1 MRDDGKLGYYQ
12 LWRALKSINIKTFN
26 IDSRD
31 IENVIIKVLKLKDKA
46 AAKRNGDGEKGVKD
60 ADMSQ
65 INFSANADNQ
75 LDLDQETLKQQIKKE
90 IMSSHDS

>member
-1 MRDDGKLGYYQ
+1 MHIQWASKIDQVLKKYLSPLRHLVNLYMRDDGKLGYYQ
-12 LWRALKSINIKTFN
+12 LWRALKSVNIKTFN

-60 ADMSQ
+60 ADMS
-65 INFSANADNQ
+65 
-75 LDLDQETLKQQIKKE
+75 
-90 IMSSHDS
+90 